1 MKLTLLHP
9 SLKTLKGFADAE
21 LAERR
26 RPRIAA
32 HLADCDRCRRQV
44 AGLRTMRDRLRGL
57 RVPEPSEELFAR
69 IEASRAEG
77 RRVILPG
84 AEPQSPPNR
93 RALTLVGA
101 GLAAAAAV
109 VLLWPRSGTDG
120 QPMFEL
126 FDGTPLMPAILQAQQ
141 ISDTAARARFPLLG
155 AVDGSRVRIGG
166 WTYAGRMITDGIDT
180 SAQGVRMFSVVRGER
195 NGHEVWIVTT
205 STTGRYTRGAMG
217 DSLFLEQGSL
227 RLTRRVMYYTGGHAR
242 ARDYPDSLQQPLSWR
257 QADVGWH
264 GTLHK
269 LLFQLTP
276 LSRSWHGSAYVALPV
291 DRDRWR
297 IFPLDQQVVGEERV
311 RVPAG
316 TFDCWKVDTKL
327 RRTEAT
333 LWIAKSGQ
341 WVVKLAQHMGSDAV
355 WEQVLTAYTV
365 TPPAP

>member
-9 SLKTLKGFADAE
+9 SLKTLKGFAEAE

-32 HLADCDRCRRQV
+32 HLADCDRCRREV
-44 AGLRTMRDRLRGL
+44 AGLRTMRDQLRGL
-57 RVPEPSEELFAR
+57 PVPELSDDLLGR
-69 IEASRAEG
+69 ILASRAAG
-77 RRVILPG
+77 ARIILP
-84 AEPQSPPNR
+84 ASEESPSLR
-93 RALTLVGA
+93 RRSLTWVAA
-101 GLAAAAAV
+101 GTAAAAAAM
-109 VLLWPRSGTDG
+109 LLWPRSGRDG
-120 QPMFEL
+120 EPSFGL
-126 FDGTPLMPAILQAQQ
+126 FDGTPLLPAMLQAQQ
-141 ISDTAARARFPLLG
+141 ISDTAARVRFPLLG
-155 AVDGSRVRIGG
+155 AVDGSRVRIGS

-180 SAQGVRMFSVVRGER
+180 SAQGVRVFSVVRGER
-195 NGHEVWIVTT
+195 NGHEQWIITT

-276 LSRSWHGSAYVALPV
+276 LSRSWRGSAYVALPV

-311 RVPAG
+311 QVPAG
-316 TFDCWKVDTKL
+316 TFECWKVVTKL
-327 RRTEAT
+327 QRTEAT

-341 WVVKLAQHMGSDAV
+341 WVVKLGQRMGSDAV
-355 WEQVLTAYTV
+355 WEQVLTAYTA